1 MGTLLGNLRYSF
13 RMLRKHPGLTAA
25 VVLTLML
32 GIGATTAIY
41 TVVYAV
47 LLAPLPYPHPEQL
60 VMIWSKVSGHNNAL
74 SAGDFLDWKEQSK
87 SFQQLAAWTGG
98 SFNLATAEQ
107 PEQIA
112 GKRATPGWFAMQGIP
127 FLMGRDFL
135 PQEGVP
141 GRDREVILTYKL
153 WNRMGA
159 DRHILGRALRLDGQA
174 YTGVGVLAPGLADRF
189 DEELTVPL
197 AFRPEQINHDYHW
210 LPSMGRLKPGITLPQ
225 AQS

>member
-141 GRDREVILTYKL
+141 GRDRQRVALPSPKGHGLPRATHEGRLESDVQRLPRAIARSAGRGSST
-153 WNRMGA
+153 RA
-159 DRHILGRALRLDGQA
+159 RRLGHAVA
-174 YTGVGVLAPGLADRF
+174 A
-189 DEELTVPL
+189 PL
-197 AFRPEQINHDYHW
+197 A
-210 LPSMGRLKPGITLPQ
+210 S
-225 AQS
+225 AA